1 MEISSRRISSIL
13 TLLLIPP
20 KHLKSPLLCT
30 PRIRD
35 SLVHVEEKD
44 ADKDDCNECQYD
56 NHGYHA
62 ENNEVISG
70 FKEMVI
76 IFEFLQTH
84 SNLHG

>member
-30 PRIRD
+30 PRMRD

-44 ADKDDCNECQYD
+44 ADKDDRNECQYD
-56 NHGYHA
+56 DHGYLKRVSHHNVSSRA
-62 ENNEVISG
+62 MRVHTML
-70 FKEMVI
+70 K
-76 IFEFLQTH
+76 TTK
-84 SNLHG
+84 